1 MMRYA
6 IYFTP
11 PHDDPLT
18 RVAVNW
24 LGRDA
29 FTGQPVAVP
38 SIGSMEQ
45 AEIAFHTAAPR
56 RYGFHA
62 TLKAPFRLAADTSEA
77 QLVAAF
83 DAFCASRAAFFV
95 PKLEIRQL
103 DGFFAL
109 VPAEPHGDLNA
120 LAADCVR
127 ALDRFRA
134 PLGEDEAARR
144 QTERMQPR
152 ELRYLQ
158 QWGYPYV
165 FDAFRF
171 HMTLTGRVPPGEADR
186 MRRTLAE
193 FLGPI
198 LQEPVEVA
206 NLALFV
212 EPEPGAPFIVHRM
225 RAFGAAQ
232 ERKSA

>member
-1 MMRYA
+1 
-6 IYFTP
+6 
-11 PHDDPLT
+11 
-18 RVAVNW
+18 
-24 LGRDA
+24 
-29 FTGQPVAVP
+29 
-38 SIGSMEQ
+38 
-45 AEIAFHTAAPR
+45 
-56 RYGFHA
+56 
-62 TLKAPFRLAADTSEA
+62 
-77 QLVAAF
+77 
-83 DAFCASRAAFFV
+83 
-95 PKLEIRQL
+95 
-103 DGFFAL
+103 
-109 VPAEPHGDLNA
+109 
-120 LAADCVR
+120 
-127 ALDRFRA
+127 
-134 PLGEDEAARR
+134 
-144 QTERMQPR
+144 MQPR